1 LFIDSGLNL
10 QENTRVSLV
19 RNAYSAAHFSQGS
32 SQLSCAKILLYW
44 RNMNQAFVVEVTEK
58 PESTPEE
65 SVESLAKAFNISS
78 RKIELMLK
86 RLPGVATKPIS
97 QQEAA
102 VVVTYFEQAG
112 LKAVV
117 KSVTMPSSVGAS
129 TSTAHTSP
137 NISGSS
143 NSSTPAPSQ
152 TATSSDIA
160 RARLASLNEV
170 KTEST
175 PVITLPAATPPET
188 APTIIQPP
196 RAVTMNS
203 APPVI
208 EVSPVAEVSPPVSI
222 KPLDVSELFSSLRPS
237 TTQPAH
243 AQATTPAQTLPKT
256 AVIPASETRPEHDIL
271 RTTLIGE
278 PDLRKTQDLP
288 TMRLGFPATTAPGK
302 LSNRLLLSAILP
314 TLLTLLGSLLV
325 TYLMVQPALSEQF
338 QNSSRNPAVA
348 IASGLSSILTATP
361 TGEPDYTKLQSSI
374 NVTRSAFAGQDVYF
388 IVVTDTQGEIL
399 PASWFAS
406 SSFMT
411 DDDVRGSIEAQSSSA
426 ITNQTLTPP
435 SLIALEAQAEATA
448 SQLEV
453 IAQPLR
459 FQEKTIGAVVV
470 GITSANTQTNIWRIL
485 GSVALLSLV
494 PLALASLLAIVAVRP
509 ITRRVSYLTQR
520 ANDISR
526 GNLSD
531 MVELKGNDE
540 LSELGEALERLRVSM
555 QSALDRLRRRR

>member
-175 PVITLPAATPPET
+175 PVITLAAATPPET

-208 EVSPVAEVSPPVSI
+208 EVSPVAEVSPLVSI